1 MWIIKFLL
9 KLQPIIVVVLFIVF
23 FVLFGWPAYNTFV
36 QYDVFIKESLQQS
49 ESLPAPAVTIC
60 IEAVSV
66 TVKKSA
72 IPLQGAY
79 FGIFCQS
86 V

>member
-1 MWIIKFLL
+1 MWIIKYLL
-9 KLQPIIVVVLFIVF
+9 KLQPIIVVALFIVF

-60 IEAVSV
+60 VEAVSNFLMTLSMPLV
-66 TVKKSA
+66 TLK
-72 IPLQGAY
+72 Q
-79 FGIFCQS
+79 
-86 V
+86 

>member
-9 KLQPIIVVVLFIVF
+9 KLQPIIIVVVLFIVF

-36 QYDVFIKESLQQS
+36 QYDVFIKESHQQS

-60 IEAVSV
+60 VEAVSNFQLR
-66 TVKKSA
+66 KQ
-72 IPLQGAY
+72 L
-79 FGIFCQS
+79 
-86 V
+86 